1 MAQPLILLVD
11 DALDMGV
18 ILRRYARQ
26 AGYAVVYEPDAEAA
40 WAFLQQ
46 ARRPDLVILDLN
58 LPGASGIDLCQRI
71 RGTPAY
77 AGLRVALFSHF
88 QRPEDIIAGM
98 EAGAD
103 FILSKDLLC
112 QSTQWQQRIAEILQ
126 PPPGRLSPEFLIW
139 LQTTPHDPRRLAEQL
154 NQALRRPPV
163 WQLGAGVVQVLVR
176 RAWQQALPA
185 PPGGN
190 SPDAHDTNGWLSPDG
205 HGVDPERFA
214 AVAAPE
220 VACSFTKALAEQM
233 WCLLGG
239 ASSAAVWVAPASPA
253 ASSSLQ

>member
-26 AGYAVVYEPDAEAA
+26 AGYAVVYEPDAESA
-40 WAFLQQ
+40 WAFFQQ

-58 LPGASGIDLCQRI
+58 LPGASGIDLCQKI
-71 RGTPAY
+71 RATPAY
-77 AGLRVALFSHF
+77 ADLLIALFSQF
-88 QRPEDIIAGM
+88 QRPQDVVAALEG
-98 EAGAD
+98 GAD

-112 QSTQWQQRIAEILQ
+112 APAEWQQRIAEILQ
-126 PPPGRLSPEFLIW
+126 PPPGRLCPEFLGW
-139 LQTTPHDPRRLAEQL
+139 LQTTPRDPRRLAEQL

-163 WQLGAGVVQVLVR
+163 WQLGAGVVQALLR
-176 RAWQQALPA
+176 RAWQHALQA

-190 SPDAHDTNGWLSPDG
+190 SPDARDMNGWLSPDG

-214 AVAAPE
+214 AAAAAE
-220 VACSFTKALAEQM
+220 VACSFTKTLAEQL
-233 WCLLGG
+233 WRLLGG
-239 ASSAAVWVAPASPA
+239 AASAIVWAVPASPHE
-253 ASSSLQ
+253 